1 MAKKTNK
8 SVSKRV
14 KVTASGKLLCRK
26 AGYNHFRRNKSTKQK
41 RVART
46 KDHQISRGFSLRLK
60 QVLLG
65 S

>member
-1 MAKKTNK
+1 MATKTNK

-14 KVTASGKLLCRK
+14 KVTARGKLLCRK

-46 KDHQISRGFSLRLK
+46 KDQQISKGFTARLK
-60 QVLLG
+60 PLLLG
-65 S
+65 A